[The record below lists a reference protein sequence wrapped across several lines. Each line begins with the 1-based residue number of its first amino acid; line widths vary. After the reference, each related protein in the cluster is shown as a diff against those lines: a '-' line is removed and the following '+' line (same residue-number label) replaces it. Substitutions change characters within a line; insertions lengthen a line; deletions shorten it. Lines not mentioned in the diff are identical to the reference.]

1 MENQEDS
8 SRRTLALYALPL
20 LGLLLLLLAAPLVRG
35 TGTLYLRDVLNTHF
49 PMKQTQAAAMRD
61 GYFPLIDPYRA
72 GGQPLAGNPN
82 AVPFYP
88 DNLLYLVGNTFW
100 ALNAHFWIHLFLAPL
115 AFFWMSRAWGLRREA
130 AWAAAACWTLS
141 GFYLSHMSFYN
152 LIAGVTLAPALV
164 AACLRFM
171 QGRRGMLPVVAVLW
185 GLLLLGGDPLMAL
198 LAGVLAAL
206 TPGPSPSRTPGPP
219 GEGRAASENSSPTEA
234 SISGDGAEMDGEELG
249 RHAPPSPGGLGV
261 RLGEGLGVRVLLA
274 AAVAVGT
281 LLALP
286 QLVEFQRILPLSF
299 RGHRGYSA
307 EAATIASF
315 DPRQAA
321 EWLLPFL
328 FGRPDLIGPG
338 SFWGSRFFTGF
349 PPYYLSLY
357 PGLLALALF
366 AASGR
371 PRGKAAWWAWG
382 GIFAGLFLS
391 LGRFNPIAEWLF
403 GLSGRGSLRYP
414 VKFWLPVAIGAALLC
429 GIGFQRLLFGEEDER
444 ARARRR
450 FALAL
455 LALALIL
462 GGLWAFLSFNAAGA
476 QAWMAGFV
484 PNSYVPNER
493 LRWAGLCLISMMAI
507 AVLAILARIGRRR
520 PVVGGAM
527 LLAFH
532 AVVQLLLLR
541 PLYPID
547 AVLPYRLP
555 PPPALEHVP
564 AGVPI
569 VHADFNYL
577 FGPSTLKQG
586 DFPSRGAHWMERRA
600 FYELYPFTG
609 SMRGR
614 RYELN
619 SSAEG
624 LDTFLA
630 RMAEGAVKGAKDDD
644 AKRLRLLAAWGV
656 HRLLMNHP
664 LDPPQ
669 PRARLAAQVPS
680 FGQTL
685 YIYEVVDHAPQAYL
699 ARRVIR
705 APHLNAAYQTLSGP
719 GFNARVDVVIPG
731 DGPPLPKSGGTVHGM
746 KEGPERIELDLTA
759 GPGGGF
765 LVVQRST
772 HIWEAEID
780 GKPAEIVPSNLYRL
794 GMEVPAG
801 RHRVVFRI
809 DRRPLARSF
818 FGVALGLALLP
829 ALAWWGGRRS
839 AVRYPTL

>member
-1 MENQEDS
+1 MENHEES
-8 SRRTLALYALPL
+8 SRRPLVLYALPL
-20 LGLLLLLLAAPLVRG
+20 LGLLLLLLAVPLVRG
-35 TGTLYLRDVLNTHF
+35 TGTLYLRDVLNTHL

-88 DNLLYLVGNTFW
+88 DNLLYLAGSTFW

-115 AFFWMSRAWGLRREA
+115 AFYWMARAWGLRREA

-141 GFYLSHMSFYN
+141 GFYLSHLSFYN

-164 AACLRFM
+164 AACLRFL
-171 QGRRGMLPVVAVLW
+171 QGRRGMAAVVAVLW
-185 GLLLLGGDPLMAL
+185 ALLLLGGDPLMAV
-198 LAGVLAAL
+198 LAGVLAGVAAFTEKDQKDL
-206 TPGPSPSRTPGPP
+206 KDSKDEQVRRPSGPLSRLRPLSPFLS
-219 GEGRAASENSSPTEA
+219 
-234 SISGDGAEMDGEELG
+234 
-249 RHAPPSPGGLGV
+249 
-261 RLGEGLGVRVLLA
+261 LA

-315 DPRQAA
+315 DPRQAV
-321 EWLLPFL
+321 EWLIPFF

-382 GIFAGLFLS
+382 GIAAGLFLS
-391 LGRFNPIAEWLF
+391 LGRFNPVAEWLF
-403 GLSGRGSLRYP
+403 SLPGRGSLRYP
-414 VKFWLPVAIGAALLC
+414 VKFWLPVAMGAALLC
-429 GIGFQRLLFGEEDER
+429 GIGFQRLLFGEDEER

-450 FALAL
+450 FAFALFL
-455 LALALIL
+455 LAVIL
-462 GGLWAFLSFNAAGA
+462 GGFWAFLSFNAAGA

-484 PNSYVPNER
+484 PGRYVPNER
-493 LRWAGLCLISMMAI
+493 LRWAGLCLMSLGAI
-507 AVLAILARIGRRR
+507 AVLAILARIARRR
-520 PVVGGAM
+520 PVVGGAL

-547 AVLPYRLP
+547 AVVPYRLP

-586 DFPSRGAHWMERRA
+586 SFPSRGAHWMERRA

-624 LDTFLA
+624 LDTFLV
-630 RMAEGAVKGAKDDD
+630 RMAEGAMKGTKGDNG
-644 AKRLRLLAAWGV
+644 KRLRLLAAWGV

-664 LDPPQ
+664 LDPPE

-685 YIYEVVDHAPQAYL
+685 YIYEVVDHGPLAFL

-719 GFNARVDVVIPG
+719 GFNARADAVIPG
-731 DGPPLPKSGGTVHGM
+731 EGPPLQKSGGTVHRM
-746 KEGPERIELDLTA
+746 KEGPERIELNVTA

-765 LVVQRST
+765 LIVQRST

-780 GKPAEIVPSNLYRL
+780 GKPVEIVPANLYRL
-794 GMEVPAG
+794 GLEVPAG

>member
-1 MENQEDS
+1 MENLQDS

-20 LGLLLLLLAAPLVRG
+20 LALLLLLVAMPLVRG

-49 PMKQTQAAAMRD
+49 PMKQAQAEAMRD

-88 DNLLYLVGNTFW
+88 TNLLYLAGNTFW
-100 ALNAHFWIHLFLAPL
+100 ALNAHFWIHLLLAPL
-115 AFFWMSRAWGLRREA
+115 AFFWMARAWGLRREA
-130 AWAAAACWTLS
+130 AWAGAACWTLS
-141 GFYLSHMSFYN
+141 GFYLSHLSFFN

-164 AACLRFM
+164 AACLRFL

-198 LAGVLAAL
+198 LAAVLAGTAFL
-206 TPGPSPSRTPGPP
+206 TNRDRPLGPLRPFGPF
-219 GEGRAASENSSPTEA
+219 
-234 SISGDGAEMDGEELG
+234 
-249 RHAPPSPGGLGV
+249 
-261 RLGEGLGVRVLLA
+261 VLLA
-274 AAVAVGT
+274 ASFAVGV

-286 QLVEFQRILPLSF
+286 QLVEFRRILPLSF
-299 RGHRGYSA
+299 RGHRGYTQ

-315 DPRQAA
+315 DPRQMA
-321 EWLLPFL
+321 EWLIPFI
-328 FGRPDLIGPG
+328 FGRPDLVGPG

-357 PGLLALALF
+357 PGLLAFGLF

-382 GIFAGLFLS
+382 CIGAGLFLS

-403 GLSGRGSLRYP
+403 GLPGRGSLRYP
-414 VKFWLPVAIGAALLC
+414 VKFWLPVAIGSALLC
-429 GIGFQRLLFGEEDER
+429 GIGFQRLFFGDDDER

-450 FALAL
+450 FSLTL
-455 LALALIL
+455 LALALLL
-462 GGLWAFLSFNAAGA
+462 GAFWAFLTFNPVGA
-476 QAWMAGFV
+476 QSWMAGFV
-484 PNSYVPNER
+484 PENQVPNER
-493 LRWAGLCLISMMAI
+493 LRWAGLSLISLMVLG
-507 AVLAILARIGRRR
+507 VLALITRIARKR
-520 PVVGGAM
+520 PVGGGA
-527 LLAFH
+527 LLLGFH

-547 AVLPYRLP
+547 AVLPYQLP
-555 PPPALEHVP
+555 PPPALDYVP
-564 AGVPI
+564 AGVP
-569 VHADFNYL
+569 VVNADFNYL
-577 FGPSTLKQG
+577 FGPSTLRQG
-586 DFPSRGAHWMERRA
+586 NFPAPGAHWPERRA

-609 SMRGR
+609 AMWGR

-619 SSAEG
+619 TSAEG

-630 RMAEGAVKGAKDDD
+630 RMAEGAVKATKDDD

-656 HRLLMNHP
+656 QRLLLNHP

-669 PRARLAAQVPS
+669 PRARTLAEIPS

-685 YIYEVVDHAPQAYL
+685 YVYEIVDHAPRAFL

-705 APHLNAAYQTLSGP
+705 APHLNSAYQTLGSES
-719 GFNARVDVVIPG
+719 FNSRMEAVIPG
-731 DGPPLPKSGGTVHGM
+731 EGPPIPRSGGTIHSLKDGR
-746 KEGPERIELDLTA
+746 ERIEVDLTS
-759 GPGGGF
+759 GPGGGL
-765 LVVQRST
+765 LVVQRSD
-772 HIWEAEID
+772 HIWQAEID
-780 GKPAEIVPSNLYRL
+780 GKPAKTVPANLYRL
-794 GMEVPAG
+794 GLEVPAG
-801 RHRVVFRI
+801 RHKVVFRI
-809 DRRPLARSF
+809 DRSGLARSAF
-818 FGVALGLALLP
+818 AVALGLALLP

-839 AVRYPTL
+839 AVRYPAS

>member
-1 MENQEDS
+1 MENHEES
-8 SRRTLALYALPL
+8 PRRTLVFYALPL
-20 LGLLLLLLAAPLVRG
+20 LALLLLLLAAPLVRG

-49 PMKQTQAAAMRD
+49 PMKQTQAQAMRA
-61 GYFPLIDPYRA
+61 GYFPLIDPFRA

-88 DNLLYLVGNTFW
+88 DNVLYLTGSTFW
-100 ALNAHFWIHLFLAPL
+100 ALNAHFWLHLFLAPL
-115 AFFWMSRAWGLRREA
+115 AFFWMARAWGLRREA

-141 GFYLSHMSFYN
+141 GFYLSHLSFYN

-164 AACLRFM
+164 AACLRFL
-171 QGRRGMLPVVAVLW
+171 QGRRSMAPVVAVLW
-185 GLLLLGGDPLMAL
+185 ALLLLGGDPLMAV

-206 TPGPSPSRTPGPP
+206 TPSPSPGRTPGPP
-219 GEGRAASENSSPTEA
+219 GEGRAASEGSAPTEA
-234 SISGDGAEMDGEELG
+234 SISGTEAEMSGDESG
-249 RHAPPSPGGLGV
+249 RHAPPSPGGPGV
-261 RLGEGLGVRVLLA
+261 RLGEGMGVRAFLA
-274 AAVAVGT
+274 AAVGVGT

-286 QLVEFQRILPLSF
+286 QLVEFRRILPLSF
-299 RGHRGYSA
+299 RGHRGYTA

-315 DPRQAA
+315 DPRQAV
-321 EWLLPFL
+321 EWLIPFF

-357 PGLLALALF
+357 PGLLALALL

-382 GIFAGLFLS
+382 GIAAGLFLS

-403 GLSGRGSLRYP
+403 SLPGRGSLRYP
-414 VKFWLPVAIGAALLC
+414 VKFWLPVAMGSALLC
-429 GIGFQRLLFGEEDER
+429 GIGFQRLLFGEEEER
-444 ARARRR
+444 RPARRR
-450 FALAL
+450 FALT
-455 LALALIL
+455 LAIFAAVL
-462 GGLWAFLSFNAAGA
+462 GGLWLFLSFSPAAA
-476 QAWMAGFV
+476 QSWMAGFV
-484 PNSYVPNER
+484 PERYVPNER
-493 LRWAGLCLISMMAI
+493 LRWAGLCLISLAAI
-507 AVLAILARIGRRR
+507 AGLAILARIARRR
-520 PVVGGAM
+520 PVLGGA
-527 LLAFH
+527 LLLGFH

-547 AVLPYRLP
+547 AVTPYLLP

-564 AGVPI
+564 AGVPV

-630 RMAEGAVKGAKDDD
+630 RMAEGGVKGAKGDD

-656 HRLLMNHP
+656 QRLLMNHP
-664 LDPPQ
+664 FDPPQ
-669 PRARLAAQVPS
+669 PRARLVTTIPS

-685 YIYEVVDHAPQAYL
+685 YIYEVVDHAPLAFL

-705 APHLNAAYQTLSGP
+705 APHLNAAYQTLG
-719 GFNARVDVVIPG
+719 GREFDARSEAVIPG
-731 DGPPLPKSGGTVHGM
+731 EGQPLLKSGGTVNNL
-746 KEGPERIELDLTA
+746 KQGPERIEMDVTA

-780 GKPAEIVPSNLYRL
+780 GRPAEIVPANLYRL
-794 GMEVPAG
+794 GLEIPTG
-801 RHRVVFRI
+801 RHRIVFRI

-839 AVRYPTL
+839 AVR

>member
-1 MENQEDS
+1 MDNREES
-8 SRRTLALYALPL
+8 SRRTHALYALPL

-49 PMKQTQAAAMRD
+49 PMKQTQAEAMRD

-88 DNLLYLVGNTFW
+88 DNLLYLVGDTFW

-115 AFFWMSRAWGLRREA
+115 AFYWMARAWGLRREA
-130 AWAAAACWTLS
+130 AWAGAACWTLS
-141 GFYLSHMSFYN
+141 GFYLSHLSFYN

-171 QGRRGMLPVVAVLW
+171 QGRRGLAWVAAVLW
-185 GLLLLGGDPLMAL
+185 ALLLLGGDPLMAL
-198 LAGVLAAL
+198 LAGVLAGVGAL
-206 TPGPSPSRTPGPP
+206 TEKDPKDTNDEQLQRPLGPF
-219 GEGRAASENSSPTEA
+219 
-234 SISGDGAEMDGEELG
+234 L
-249 RHAPPSPGGLGV
+249 
-261 RLGEGLGVRVLLA
+261 LLA
-274 AAVAVGT
+274 AAVAAGT

-315 DPRQAA
+315 DPRQSV
-321 EWLLPFL
+321 EWLIPFL

-382 GIFAGLFLS
+382 SLFAGLFLS

-403 GLSGRGSLRYP
+403 SLPGRGSLRYP
-414 VKFWLPVAIGAALLC
+414 VKFWLPVAMGAALLC
-429 GIGFQRLLFGEEDER
+429 GIGFQRLLFGEEEER

-450 FALAL
+450 FAFTLIL
-455 LALALIL
+455 LAFTLGTFWGIL
-462 GGLWAFLSFNAAGA
+462 TFDPEGA

-484 PNSYVPNER
+484 PARYVPNER
-493 LRWAGLCLISMMAI
+493 LRWAGLCLMSLGAI
-507 AVLAILARIGRRR
+507 AVLAILARIARRR
-520 PVVGGAM
+520 PVGGGAL

-532 AVVQLLLLR
+532 AAVQLLLLR

-547 AVLPYRLP
+547 AVVPYRLP

-564 AGVPI
+564 AGVPV

-586 DFPSRGAHWMERRA
+586 SFPSRGAHWMERRA

-630 RMAEGAVKGAKDDD
+630 RMAEGAVKGAKDDN

-669 PRARLAAQVPS
+669 PRARLAATVPS

-685 YIYEVVDHAPQAYL
+685 YVYEVVGHAPLAFL

-719 GFNARVDVVIPG
+719 DFNARADTVIPG
-731 DGPPLPKSGGTVHGM
+731 EGPPLPKSGGVVHGM
-746 KEGPERIELDLTA
+746 KLGPERIELDLTA
-759 GPGGGF
+759 GPGGGL
-765 LVVQRST
+765 LVVQRSA
-772 HIWEAEID
+772 HLWEAEID
-780 GKPAEIVPSNLYRL
+780 GKPAEVVTANLYRVGL
-794 GMEVPAG
+794 EVPAG
-801 RHRVVFRI
+801 RHRVVFSI

-829 ALAWWGGRRS
+829 ALAWWGRRRS

>member
-1 MENQEDS
+1 MEKLEES
-8 SRRTLALYALPL
+8 SRRTLVLYALPL

-49 PMKQTQAAAMRD
+49 PMKQTQAEAMRD

-88 DNLLYLVGNTFW
+88 DNLLYLTGSTFW
-100 ALNAHFWIHLFLAPL
+100 ALNAHFWIHLLLAPL
-115 AFFWMSRAWGLRREA
+115 AFSWMARAWGLRREA

-171 QGRRGMLPVVAVLW
+171 QGRRGMAWVVAVLW
-185 GLLLLGGDPLMAL
+185 GLLLMGVDPLMAL
-198 LAGVLAAL
+198 LAGVLAGVAAL
-206 TPGPSPSRTPGPP
+206 TEKDQKDVKDLKDVKDSSDEPLRRPFGPLSRLCPLGPFLP
-219 GEGRAASENSSPTEA
+219 
-234 SISGDGAEMDGEELG
+234 
-249 RHAPPSPGGLGV
+249 
-261 RLGEGLGVRVLLA
+261 LA

-315 DPRQAA
+315 DPRQIV
-321 EWLLPFL
+321 EWLIPFF

-382 GIFAGLFLS
+382 GIAAGLFLS

-403 GLSGRGSLRYP
+403 GLPGRGSLRYP
-414 VKFWLPVAIGAALLC
+414 VKFWLPVAMGAALLC
-429 GIGFQRLLFGEEDER
+429 GIGFQRLLFGEEEER
-444 ARARRR
+444 KRARRR

-455 LALALIL
+455 LVLALIL
-462 GGLWAFLSFNAAGA
+462 GAFWAFLSFNAAGA
-476 QAWMAGFV
+476 QSWMAGFI
-484 PNSYVPNER
+484 PERYVPNER
-493 LRWAGLCLISMMAI
+493 LRWAGLCLMSLATI

-520 PVVGGAM
+520 PVAGGAL

-541 PLYPID
+541 PLFPVD
-547 AVLPYRLP
+547 AVVPYRLP

-564 AGVPI
+564 PGVPI

-630 RMAEGAVKGAKDDD
+630 RMAEGAVKGAKDDN

-664 LDPPQ
+664 LDPPE
-669 PRARLAAQVPS
+669 PRARLAATVPS

-685 YIYEVVDHAPQAYL
+685 YIYEVVDHAPLAFL

-705 APHLNAAYQTLSGP
+705 APQMNAAYQTLSGA
-719 GFNARVDVVIPG
+719 GFKARVDAVIPG
-731 DGPPLPKSGGTVHGM
+731 EGPPLLRSAGTVHGM
-746 KEGPERIELDLTA
+746 KEGPERIELDVTA
-759 GPGGGF
+759 GPGGGL
-765 LVVQRST
+765 LVVQRSA
-772 HIWEAEID
+772 HLWEAEID
-780 GKPAEIVPSNLYRL
+780 GKPAEVVTANLYRL
-794 GMEVPAG
+794 GLEVPAG

-839 AVRYPTL
+839 AVR

>member
-1 MENQEDS
+1 MDNRDES
-8 SRRTLALYALPL
+8 SRRTLVLYALPL
-20 LGLLLLLLAAPLVRG
+20 LALLLLLVAAPLVRG

-49 PMKQTQAAAMRD
+49 PMKHAQAAAMRA
-61 GYFPLIDPYRA
+61 GWFPLIDPWRA

-88 DNLLYLVGNTFW
+88 DNLLYLVGSTFW
-100 ALNAHFWIHLFLAPL
+100 AFNAHFWMHLLLAPL
-115 AFFWMSRAWGLRREA
+115 AFHWMARAWGLRREA
-130 AWAAAACWTLS
+130 AWAGAACWTLS
-141 GFYLSHMSFYN
+141 GFYLSHLSFYN

-171 QGRRGMLPVVAVLW
+171 QGRRGVLPVVAVLW
-185 GLLLLGGDPLMAL
+185 GLLLLGGDPLMTV
-198 LAGVLAAL
+198 LAGVLAGAAAIL
-206 TPGPSPSRTPGPP
+206 EKDNKDLKDTNDEQVRRPWGRWRPLGPF
-219 GEGRAASENSSPTEA
+219 
-234 SISGDGAEMDGEELG
+234 L
-249 RHAPPSPGGLGV
+249 
-261 RLGEGLGVRVLLA
+261 LLA
-274 AAVAVGT
+274 AAMAIGT

-286 QLVEFQRILPLSF
+286 QLVEFRRILPLSF

-315 DPRQAA
+315 DPRQAV
-321 EWLLPFL
+321 EWLVPFF

-357 PGLLALALF
+357 PGLLTLALF

-371 PRGKAAWWAWG
+371 PWGKAAWWAWG
-382 GIFAGLFLS
+382 SILAGLFLS

-403 GLSGRGSLRYP
+403 SLPGRGSLRYP
-414 VKFWLPVAIGAALLC
+414 VKFWLPVAMGAALLC
-429 GIGFQRLLFGEEDER
+429 GIGFQRLLFGEDDER
-444 ARARRR
+444 KRARLR
-450 FALAL
+450 FLIALQGLAVL
-455 LALALIL
+455 LGTFWGMLT
-462 GGLWAFLSFNAAGA
+462 FNPEGT
-476 QAWMAGFV
+476 QAWMSGFV
-484 PNSYVPNER
+484 PRSYVANER
-493 LRWAGLCLISMMAI
+493 LRWAGLCLMSVAAI
-507 AVLAILARIGRRR
+507 AVLLVLVRIARRR
-520 PVVGGAM
+520 PVGGGA
-527 LLAFH
+527 LLLGFH

-547 AVLPYRLP
+547 TVVPYLLP

-564 AGVPI
+564 ARVPV

-609 SMRGR
+609 SLRGR

-630 RMAEGAVKGAKDDD
+630 RMAEGAVKGSKGDD

-669 PRARLAAQVPS
+669 PRARLAATVPS

-685 YIYEVVDHAPQAYL
+685 YIYEVVDHAPLAFL
-699 ARRVIR
+699 ARQVIH
-705 APHLNAAYQTLSGP
+705 APQMNAAYETLSGP
-719 GFNARVDVVIPG
+719 NFDSRSDAVIPG
-731 DGPPLPKSGGTVHGM
+731 EGPPIPRSGGTVHGM
-746 KEGPERIELDLTA
+746 KEGPERIELDVTA
-759 GPGGGF
+759 GPGGGL
-765 LVVQRST
+765 LVVQRSA
-772 HIWEAEID
+772 HLWEAEID
-780 GKPAEIVPSNLYRL
+780 GKPSEVVTANLYRL
-794 GMEVPAG
+794 GVQVPAG

-818 FGVALGLALLP
+818 FGVALALALLP
-829 ALAWWGGRRS
+829 ALAWWGGRR
-839 AVRYPTL
+839 

>member
-1 MENQEDS
+1 MENRDES
-8 SRRTLALYALPL
+8 SRRTLVFYALPL
-20 LGLLLLLLAAPLVRG
+20 LALLLLLVAAPLVRG

-49 PMKQTQAAAMRD
+49 PMKQTQAAAMKA

-88 DNLLYLVGNTFW
+88 DNLLYLVGSTFW
-100 ALNAHFWIHLFLAPL
+100 ALNAHFWIHLLLAPP
-115 AFFWMSRAWGLRREA
+115 AFYWMARAWGLRREA
-130 AWAAAACWTLS
+130 AWAGAACWTLS

-171 QGRRGMLPVVAVLW
+171 QGRRGMLPVVAALW

-198 LAGVLAAL
+198 LAGVLAGVAATTDEL
-206 TPGPSPSRTPGPP
+206 SRRPWRPWGP
-219 GEGRAASENSSPTEA
+219 
-234 SISGDGAEMDGEELG
+234 L
-249 RHAPPSPGGLGV
+249 LF
-261 RLGEGLGVRVLLA
+261 LA
-274 AAVAVGT
+274 AAVAAGT

-286 QLVEFQRILPLSF
+286 QIVEFRRILPLSF

-315 DPRQAA
+315 DPRQVA
-321 EWLLPFL
+321 EWLIPFF

-371 PRGKAAWWAWG
+371 PRGRAAWWAWG
-382 GIFAGLFLS
+382 GIAAGLFLS
-391 LGRFNPIAEWLF
+391 LGRFNPVAEWLF
-403 GLSGRGSLRYP
+403 SLPGRGSLRYP
-414 VKFWLPVAIGAALLC
+414 VKFWLPVALGAALLC
-429 GIGFQRLLFGEEDER
+429 GIGFQRLLFGEEEER
-444 ARARRR
+444 KRARRR
-450 FALAL
+450 FGFAL
-455 LALALIL
+455 LVLAAVL
-462 GGLWAFLSFNAAGA
+462 GALWAFLSFNAAEA
-476 QAWMAGFV
+476 QAGMAGFV
-484 PNSYVPNER
+484 PERWVPNER
-493 LRWAGLCLISMMAI
+493 LRWAGLCLMSLAAI
-507 AVLAILARIGRRR
+507 AVLAILERIGRRR
-520 PVVGGAM
+520 PVAGGA
-527 LLAFH
+527 LLLGFH
-532 AVVQLLLLR
+532 AVVQILLLR
-541 PLYPID
+541 PLYPVD
-547 AVLPYRLP
+547 AVVPYLLP

-564 AGVPI
+564 ARVPV

-614 RYELN
+614 RYELS

-630 RMAEGAVKGAKDDD
+630 RMAEGAVKGAKDDNG
-644 AKRLRLLAAWGV
+644 KRLRLLAAWGV

-669 PRARLAAQVPS
+669 ARARLVTTIPS

-685 YIYEVVDHAPQAYL
+685 YIYEVVDHAPLAFL
-699 ARRVIR
+699 ARKVIR

-719 GFNARVDVVIPG
+719 DFDARFDAVIPG
-731 DGPPLPKSGGTVHGM
+731 EGPPLAKSGGTVHRM
-746 KEGPERIELDLTA
+746 KEGPERIELDVTA

-765 LVVQRST
+765 LVVQRSA
-772 HIWEAEID
+772 HLWEAEID
-780 GKPAEIVPSNLYRL
+780 GKPAEVVTANLYRL
-794 GMEVPAG
+794 GLEVPAG

-839 AVRYPTL
+839 AVR

>member
-1 MENQEDS
+1 MENPEDS

-20 LGLLLLLLAAPLVRG
+20 LALLFLLVAAPLVRG

-49 PMKQTQAAAMRD
+49 PMKQTQAAALRA
-61 GYFPLIDPYRA
+61 GWFPLIDPFRA

-88 DNLLYLVGNTFW
+88 DNLLYLVGSTFW

-115 AFFWMSRAWGLRREA
+115 AFYWMARAWGLRREA
-130 AWAAAACWTLS
+130 AWAGAACWTLS
-141 GFYLSHMSFYN
+141 GFYLSHLSFYN

-171 QGRRGMLPVVAVLW
+171 QGRRGVLPVVAVLW
-185 GLLLLGGDPLMAL
+185 GLLLLGGDPLMAV
-198 LAGVLAAL
+198 LAGVRAGAAAL
-206 TPGPSPSRTPGPP
+206 APGPSPPWPPSPTRTPEPP
-219 GEGRAASENSSPTEA
+219 GEGGTVPSERE
-234 SISGDGAEMDGEELG
+234 GAPLSQGW
-249 RHAPPSPGGLGV
+249 GV
-261 RLGEGLGVRVLLA
+261 RMGEGLGVRVPLA
-274 AAVAVGT
+274 AAVIVGT

-286 QLVEFQRILPLSF
+286 QLVEFRRILPLSF

-315 DPRQAA
+315 DPRQAV
-321 EWLLPFL
+321 EWLIPFF

-357 PGLLALALF
+357 PGLLTLALF

-382 GIFAGLFLS
+382 SILAGLFLS

-414 VKFWLPVAIGAALLC
+414 VKFWLPVAMGAALLC
-429 GIGFQRLLFGEEDER
+429 GIGFQRLLFGEDDER
-444 ARARRR
+444 KRARRR
-450 FALAL
+450 FFIALQGLMVL
-455 LALALIL
+455 LGTFWGMLTFDPL
-462 GGLWAFLSFNAAGA
+462 GT
-476 QAWMAGFV
+476 QAWMSGFV
-484 PNSYVPNER
+484 PTRYIPNER
-493 LRWAGLCLISMMAI
+493 LRWAGLCLMSVAAI
-507 AVLAILARIGRRR
+507 LVLLILARIARRR
-520 PVVGGAM
+520 PVGGGA
-527 LLAFH
+527 LLLGFH

-547 AVLPYRLP
+547 AVIPYLLP

-564 AGVPI
+564 ARVPV

-609 SMRGR
+609 SLRGR

-644 AKRLRLLAAWGV
+644 ARRLRLLAAWGV

-669 PRARLAAQVPS
+669 PRARTVAQIPS

-685 YIYEVVDHAPQAYL
+685 YIYEVVDHAPLAFL

-719 GFNARVDVVIPG
+719 GFDARADAVIPG
-731 DGPPLPKSGGTVHGM
+731 EGPPIRRAGGIVHGM
-746 KEGPERIELDLTA
+746 KEGPERIELDVTA
-759 GPGGGF
+759 GPGGSL
-765 LVVQRST
+765 LVVQRSA
-772 HIWEAEID
+772 HLWEAEID
-780 GKPAEIVPSNLYRL
+780 GKPSEVITANLYRL
-794 GMEVPAG
+794 GLEVPAG

-809 DRRPLARSF
+809 DRRPLTRSF

-839 AVRYPTL
+839 AVRYPPL

>member
-1 MENQEDS
+1 MEN
-8 SRRTLALYALPL
+8 SRRTLAFYALPL

-49 PMKQTQAAAMRD
+49 PMKQAQAQAMRS
-61 GYFPLIDPYRA
+61 GYFPLIDPFRA
-72 GGQPLAGNPN
+72 GGQPLSGNPN

-88 DNLLYLVGNTFW
+88 DNVLYLVGNTFW
-100 ALNAHFWIHLFLAPL
+100 ALNAHFWLHLFLAPL
-115 AFFWMSRAWGLRREA
+115 AFYWMARAWGLRREA
-130 AWAAAACWTLS
+130 AWAGAACWTLS
-141 GFYLSHMSFYN
+141 GFYLSHLSFYN

-164 AACLRFM
+164 AACLRFL
-171 QGRRGMLPVVAVLW
+171 QGRRGMAPVVAVLW
-185 GLLLLGGDPLMAL
+185 ALLLLGGDPLMAL
-198 LAGVLAAL
+198 LAGVLAGAAAFSEKDL
-206 TPGPSPSRTPGPP
+206 KDTKDLKDEQIRRPFGP
-219 GEGRAASENSSPTEA
+219 
-234 SISGDGAEMDGEELG
+234 LG
-249 RHAPPSPGGLGV
+249 RLRPSGPFLP
-261 RLGEGLGVRVLLA
+261 LA

-286 QLVEFQRILPLSF
+286 QLVEFRRILPLSF
-299 RGHRGYSA
+299 RGHRGYTA

-315 DPRQAA
+315 DPRQAV
-321 EWLLPFL
+321 EWLIPFF

-382 GIFAGLFLS
+382 GIAAGLFLS

-403 GLSGRGSLRYP
+403 SLPGRGSLRYP
-414 VKFWLPVAIGAALLC
+414 VKFWLPVAMGSALLC
-429 GIGFQRLLFGEEDER
+429 GIGFQRLLFGEEEER
-444 ARARRR
+444 KRARRR
-450 FALAL
+450 FALT
-455 LALALIL
+455 LAILAAIL
-462 GGLWAFLSFNAAGA
+462 GGLWIFLSFNAAGA

-484 PNSYVPNER
+484 PERYVPNER
-493 LRWAGLCLISMMAI
+493 LRWAGLCLLSLATI
-507 AVLAILARIGRRR
+507 AGLAILTRIARRR
-520 PVVGGAM
+520 PVLGGA
-527 LLAFH
+527 LLLGFH
-532 AVVQLLLLR
+532 AVIQLLLLR
-541 PLYPID
+541 PLFPVD
-547 AVLPYRLP
+547 AVTPYLLP
-555 PPPALEHVP
+555 PPPALEDVP
-564 AGVPI
+564 AGVPV

-586 DFPSRGAHWMERRA
+586 NFPSRGAHWMERRA

-630 RMAEGAVKGAKDDD
+630 RMAEGGVKGAKGDD

-656 HRLLMNHP
+656 QRLLMNHP

-669 PRARLAAQVPS
+669 PRARLLTTIPS

-685 YIYEVVDHAPQAYL
+685 YIYEVVDHAPLAFL

-705 APHLNAAYQTLSGP
+705 APHLNAAYQTLGGP
-719 GFNARVDVVIPG
+719 EFDARSEAVIPG
-731 DGPPLPKSGGTVHGM
+731 EGPPLLKSGGTVHNL
-746 KEGPERIELDLTA
+746 KQGPERIELDVTA

-772 HIWEAEID
+772 HLWETEID
-780 GKPAEIVPSNLYRL
+780 GRPAPPQKIVPANLYRL
-794 GMEVPAG
+794 GLEVPAG
-801 RHRVVFRI
+801 RHRIVFRI

-829 ALAWWGGRRS
+829 GLAWWAGRRS
-839 AVRYPTL
+839 AVR

>member
-1 MENQEDS
+1 MEKLEES
-8 SRRTLALYALPL
+8 SRRPLVLYALPL
-20 LGLLLLLLAAPLVRG
+20 LGLLLLLLAVPLVRG

-49 PMKQTQAAAMRD
+49 PMKQAQAEAMRE

-88 DNLLYLVGNTFW
+88 DNLLYLAGSTLW

-115 AFFWMSRAWGLRREA
+115 AFCWLARAWGLRREA

-141 GFYLSHMSFYN
+141 GFYLSHLSFYN
-152 LIAGVTLAPALV
+152 LIAGVTLAPALA
-164 AACLRFM
+164 AACLRFL
-171 QGRRGMLPVVAVLW
+171 QGRRGMAAVVAVLW

-198 LAGVLAAL
+198 LAGVLAGVAAVTEKDTKDL
-206 TPGPSPSRTPGPP
+206 KDLKDSSEEQVRRPWRRWRRWRLWRRWGPSGPFLP
-219 GEGRAASENSSPTEA
+219 
-234 SISGDGAEMDGEELG
+234 
-249 RHAPPSPGGLGV
+249 
-261 RLGEGLGVRVLLA
+261 LA

-286 QLVEFQRILPLSF
+286 QLVEFRRILPLSF

-315 DPRQAA
+315 DPRQVV
-321 EWLLPFL
+321 EWLIPFF

-357 PGLLALALF
+357 PGLLALALL
-366 AASGR
+366 AASGL
-371 PRGKAAWWAWG
+371 PRRHPGADQGINRAAWWAWG
-382 GIFAGLFLS
+382 SIAAGLFLS
-391 LGRFNPIAEWLF
+391 LGRFNPVAEWLF
-403 GLSGRGSLRYP
+403 SVPGGGSLRYP
-414 VKFWLPVAIGAALLC
+414 VKFWLPVGMGAALLC
-429 GIGFQRLLFGEEDER
+429 GIGFQRLLFGEEAKR
-444 ARARRR
+444 ASARRR

-455 LALALIL
+455 LILALIL
-462 GGLWAFLSFNAAGA
+462 GGLWAFLSFNATGA

-484 PNSYVPNER
+484 PEHYVPNER
-493 LRWAGLCLISMMAI
+493 LRWAGLCLISLVTI
-507 AVLAILARIGRRR
+507 AVLGILARIGRRR
-520 PVVGGAM
+520 PVAGGAL

-532 AVVQLLLLR
+532 AAVQLLLLR

-547 AVLPYRLP
+547 AVVPYLLP
-555 PPPALEHVP
+555 PPPALAHVP
-564 AGVPI
+564 PGMPT

-586 DFPSRGAHWMERRA
+586 DFPSRAAHWMERRA

-609 SMRGR
+609 PLRGR

-630 RMAEGAVKGAKDDD
+630 RMAEGAVKGAKGDD

-664 LDPPQ
+664 LDPPE
-669 PRARLAAQVPS
+669 PRARLVATIPS

-685 YIYEVVDHAPQAYL
+685 YIYEVVDHAPL
-699 ARRVIR
+699 AFVAQRVIR
-705 APHLNAAYQTLSGP
+705 APHLNAAYQALSRP
-719 GFNARVDVVIPG
+719 NFDARADAVVPDMG
-731 DGPPLPKSGGTVHGM
+731 AGEGPPLPPLLRPGGVVHRM
-746 KEGPERIELDLTA
+746 REGPERIELDVTA
-759 GPGGGF
+759 GPGGGL

-772 HIWEAEID
+772 HLWEAEID
-780 GKPAEIVPSNLYRL
+780 GRTAEVVPANLYRL
-794 GMEVPAG
+794 GLEVPAG

-809 DRRPLARSF
+809 DRRPLALSS

-839 AVRYPTL
+839 AVR

>member
-1 MENQEDS
+1 MENLEENQASAVSPPEAEELPAPRPEPR
-8 SRRTLALYALPL
+8 SRFLLLYVLPL
-20 LGLLLLLLAAPLVRG
+20 LGLLLLAVAPLVRG
-35 TGTLYLRDVLNTHF
+35 TETLYLRDVLNTHF
-49 PMKQTQAAAMRD
+49 PMKHTQAEALRS

-88 DNLLYLVGNTFW
+88 DNLLYLKGSTFW
-100 ALNAHFWIHLFLAPL
+100 ALNAHFWLHLLLAPL
-115 AFFWMSRAWGLRREA
+115 AFFWMAQAFGLRREA

-141 GFYLSHMSFYN
+141 GFYLSHLSFYN

-164 AACLRFM
+164 AACLRFV
-171 QGRRGMLPVVAVLW
+171 QGRRGMAPVIAVLW
-185 GLLLLGGDPLMAL
+185 GLLLVGGDPLMAL
-198 LAGVLAAL
+198 LAAVLAGAAVL
-206 TPGPSPSRTPGPP
+206 GEVAPLSRWKGGDGRGAG
-219 GEGRAASENSSPTEA
+219 GEG
-234 SISGDGAEMDGEELG
+234 SGWGWLA
-249 RHAPPSPGGLGV
+249 
-261 RLGEGLGVRVLLA
+261 LLA
-274 AAVAVGT
+274 AALAAGV

-307 EAATIASF
+307 EAATIASW

-321 EWLLPFL
+321 EWLIPFV

-338 SFWGSRFFTGF
+338 GFWGSRFFTGF

-357 PGLLALALF
+357 PGLLALTLV

-371 PRGKAAWWAWG
+371 PRGRAAWWAWG
-382 GIFAGLFLS
+382 SILAGLFLS
-391 LGRFNPIAEWLF
+391 LGRFNPVAEWLF
-403 GLSGRGSLRYP
+403 SLPGRGSLRYP
-414 VKFWLPVAIGAALLC
+414 VKFWLPVAVGAALLC
-429 GIGFQRLLFGEEDER
+429 GIGFQKLFLEEEER
-444 ARARRR
+444 VRARRR
-450 FALAL
+450 FALAVL
-455 LALALIL
+455 VLTLAL
-462 GGLWAFLSFNAAGA
+462 GGLWAFLSFNPGPAE
-476 QAWMAGFV
+476 AWMSGFV
-484 PNSYVPNER
+484 PRNFVANER
-493 LRWAGLCLISMMAI
+493 VRWAGLCLISLVVL
-507 AVLAILARIGRRR
+507 AVLTILARIGRRR
-520 PVVGGAM
+520 PVLGGAL

-532 AVVQLLLLR
+532 AAVQLLLLR
-541 PLYPID
+541 PLYPTD
-547 AVLPYRLP
+547 AVLPYRRP

-564 AGVPI
+564 RGVPV

-586 DFPSRGAHWMERRA
+586 DFPDPGAHWMERRA
-600 FYELYPFTG
+600 FYEIYPFTG

-614 RYELN
+614 RYELS

-630 RMAEGAVKGAKDDD
+630 RMAEGAVKGSKGDDG
-644 AKRLRLLAAWGV
+644 KRLRLLAAWGV

-669 PRARLAAQVPS
+669 PRARLVAEVPS

-685 YIYEVVDHAPQAYL
+685 YIYEVVDHAPLAFL

-705 APHLNAAYQTLSGP
+705 APHLNAAYQTLSEP
-719 GFNARVDVVIPG
+719 GFNALTDAVVPG
-731 DGPPLPKSGGTVHGM
+731 EGSTTPRSGGRVLRM
-746 KEGPERIELDLTA
+746 KEAPERMELEVEA

-772 HIWEAEID
+772 HLWEAEID
-780 GKPAEIVPSNLYRL
+780 GQPAEVVPANLYRIGL
-794 GMEVPAG
+794 EVPPG

-809 DRRPLARSF
+809 DRTSLVRSSW
-818 FGVALGLALLP
+818 GTVIGLALLP
-829 ALAWWGGRRS
+829 ILALWGAGNRRRS
-839 AVRYPTL
+839 EAPHPKM